1 MRKFFAMMR
10 YSKKLLILTICIAVD
25 ICLLLGLCVFDLIQ
39 FIQISKNAV
48 LLSPAFIPLNIVL
61 ISLAGLNIVAII
73 VSIVLKK
80 IKEKSHEVE

>member
-1 MRKFFAMMR
+1 MRRFFAMMR

-48 LLSPAFIPLNIVL
+48 LLSPVFMPVNIAL
-61 ISLAGLNIVAII
+61 MSLAGLNILAII
-73 VSIVLKK
+73 VFIVLKK

>member
-10 YSKKLLILTICIAVD
+10 YSKKLLILTICMAVD
-25 ICLLLGLCVFDLIQ
+25 ICVLLGLCIFDLIQ

-73 VSIVLKK
+73 VFIVLKK